1 MMALCMATFTACGDD
16 EEETSGGPGGGGS
29 GSGGGT
35 PTLPSVDNA
44 NAVTQLRYV
53 TSWQT
58 TEAEYTYTNGRM
70 ASGSDLVDNLDFVIT
85 YSPFTIVSHDGGY
98 RETYKNIRTNAQG
111 FITSMDLDIVDNE
124 DPYGYVEMTYKIS
137 ATYDADGHLTSYT
150 ESEIESYEGMEYRDD
165 GTLMF
170 TWQGGNLVKTEFAW
184 EIYENGVLAE
194 SGHEDEYTISYGDG
208 SVSNSGIYIP
218 EVIPDLDF
226 MCYAGF
232 LGKPTKD
239 IPTRRVDDADGYDVL
254 YTNVDKDAKGRIV
267 ALHMQE
273 SRGGQTALCYG
284 YADNPLAPL
293 AEQASM
299 AAPQFSK
306 STRALHKRG
315 LRSRLKARKARR

>member
-1 MMALCMATFTACGDD
+1 MALCMATFTACGDD

-53 TSWQT
+53 TSWKT

-85 YSPFTIVSHDGGY
+85 YSPFTIVSQDGGY

-124 DPYGYVEMTYKIS
+124 DPYGYEEITCKIS

-239 IPTRRVDDADGYDVL
+239 IPTRRVDDADEYDVL
-254 YTNVDKDAKGRIV
+254 YTSVDKDAKGRIV

-306 STRALHKRG
+306 ATRALHKRG
-315 LRSRLKARKARR
+315 LLSRLKARKARR

>member
-1 MMALCMATFTACGDD
+1 MMALCAVTFTACGDD

-85 YSPFTIVSHDGGY
+85 YSPFTIVSQDGGY
-98 RETYKNIRTNAQG
+98 RETYKNIVTNAQG
-111 FITSMDLDIVDNE
+111 FITSMDLEIVDID
-124 DPYGYVEMTYKIS
+124 DPVGYEEITCKIS

-150 ESEIESYEGMEYRDD
+150 ESEIETYEGIEYRDVS
-165 GTLMF
+165 TLTF
-170 TWQGGNLVKTEFAW
+170 TWQGGNLVKTEDAW
-184 EIYENGVLAE
+184 KSYENGVLTE
-194 SGHEDEYTISYGDG
+194 SGNEDEYTIYYGDA

-218 EVIPDLDF
+218 ATIPDLDF

-239 IPTRRVDDADGYDVL
+239 IPTRVVDDADGYEDL

-267 ALHMQE
+267 ALHIQE
-273 SRGGQTALCYG
+273 RSSSPTALYYG

-299 AAPQFSK
+299 AAPQFLK